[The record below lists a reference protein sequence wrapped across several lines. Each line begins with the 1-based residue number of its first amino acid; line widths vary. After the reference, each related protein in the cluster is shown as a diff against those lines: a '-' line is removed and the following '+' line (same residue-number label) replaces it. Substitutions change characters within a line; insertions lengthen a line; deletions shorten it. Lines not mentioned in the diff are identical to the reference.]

1 MFAYNQGKLTVQSS
15 ERTARLEKRRLRN
28 EAICQKTLE
37 LDLLSTA
44 NDSPSEEDR
53 TNTSLSAQ
61 QANAVDQQAAAVDP
75 TLSATAVDPST
86 QQAAAADPTLSAT
99 AVDPSTQQ
107 ATAVDPTLS
116 ATAVDPSLPAQ
127 QATAVNS
134 SLPAQQAAAADPTL
148 SAAAVDPSTQQATAV
163 DPTLSA
169 TAVDPSLP
177 AQQATAVNS
186 SLPAQQPTAS
196 NLSLSSALQATAADL
211 CLLAQ
216 QADLSLSSALQSTAA
231 NLCRLAQQ
239 ANLTLPALQHATGG
253 NISSAQQVSSVQVPV
268 PTVCYVPVPI
278 SSKTNCCDL
287 IRNND
292 DATKFYTGLNSWGL
306 FEHLAS
312 FLSKQYKSI
321 HLSRYVHIV
330 KYSPEDSLLLV
341 LMRFRLNSRLEDLLY
356 RFSIPIS
363 TINNIVQNWIDIMH
377 ESLKFLINW
386 PSQEVIRANMP
397 QVFKDLYPRSRCIID
412 CSEVFIERP
421 CAYDARAQSY
431 SNYKRHNTIKFL
443 IAVAPHGAITFLSKC
458 WGGRATDK
466 CITEQSGFLRLL
478 DPEDVILADRG
489 FDIADDLRIYG
500 ARLELPSFTRGKKQ
514 LSLEE
519 VEHSKRLSKVRI
531 HVERVIGLLKNKYT
545 ILQSILPI
553 LVWSNINTTKI
564 TLMWTR
570 F

>member
-53 TNTSLSAQ
+53 TDTSLSAQ

-75 TLSATAVDPST
+75 TLSATAVDSST
-86 QQAAAADPTLSAT
+86 QQAAAADLTLSAT
-99 AVDPSTQQ
+99 
-107 ATAVDPTLS
+107 
-116 ATAVDPSLPAQ
+116 
-127 QATAVNS
+127 
-134 SLPAQQAAAADPTL
+134 
-148 SAAAVDPSTQQATAV
+148 AVDPSTQQATAV

-216 QADLSLSSALQSTAA
+216 QSDLSLSSALQSTAA

-253 NISSAQQVSSVQVPV
+253 NISSAQQVSSIQVPV
-268 PTVCYVPVPI
+268 LTVCYVPVPI

-312 FLSKQYKSI
+312 FLLKQYKSI

-341 LMRFRLNSRLEDLLY
+341 LMRFQLNSRLEDLSY

-386 PSQEVIRANMP
+386 PSQEVIHANMP

-412 CSEVFIERP
+412 CSDVFIERP

-478 DPEDVILADRG
+478 DPGDVILADRG

-519 VEHSKRLSKVRI
+519 VVYSKRLSKVRI

-545 ILQSILPI
+545 ILQSILPTCLVKHKHDKDYSNVDKI
-553 LVWSNINTTKI
+553 LTICAALVNLSPSVVPN
-564 TLMWTR
+564 
-570 F
+570 

>member
-86 QQAAAADPTLSAT
+86 QQAAAADLTLSAT

-134 SLPAQQAAAADPTL
+134 SLPAQQ
-148 SAAAVDPSTQQATAV
+148 
-163 DPTLSA
+163 
-169 TAVDPSLP
+169 
-177 AQQATAVNS
+177 
-186 SLPAQQPTAS
+186 PTAS
-196 NLSLSSALQATAADL
+196 NPSLSSALQATAADL

-216 QADLSLSSALQSTAA
+216 QSDLSLSSALQSTAA

-253 NISSAQQVSSVQVPV
+253 NISSAQQVSSIQVPV

-341 LMRFRLNSRLEDLLY
+341 LMRFWLNSRLEDLSY

-431 SNYKRHNTIKFL
+431 SNYERHNTIKFL
-443 IAVAPHGAITFLSKC
+443 IAVGPHGAITFLSKC

-478 DPEDVILADRG
+478 DPGDVILVDRG

-545 ILQSILPI
+545 ILQSILPTCLVKHKHDKDYSNVDKI
-553 LVWSNINTTKI
+553 LTICTALVNLSPSVVPN
-564 TLMWTR
+564 
-570 F
+570 